1 MISNILYC
9 FKVKRSLENKMD
21 KKDAKLIKIVSNKNK
36 NMLVIKPAKISV
48 VLYVIALKNINRI
61 KPPYNSP

>member
-1 MISNILYC
+1 
-9 FKVKRSLENKMD
+9 MD

>member
-61 KPPYNSP
+61 KPTYNSP